1 MIEGT
6 GLTTVETPF
15 GAFTAI
21 ADGGVVRVRNVR
33 YARAARFAPPVAV
46 EPDPHEASARALQRL
61 ACPQTPSTSDALF
74 GELLRGVDLDE
85 DCLRLTITRP
95 SDLGDALLP
104 VMVWVHGGS
113 YVSGAGDL
121 GGYDA
126 AALAREQRVVVVTVT
141 YRLGVLGFLGDGSEG
156 RPANLGLL
164 DLLEALRWVHAHIG
178 GFGGDPDLVTVF
190 GQSSGADAIAHLLLT
205 PGGERLVRRAILQ
218 SAPFGIRG
226 RRARLHERMHRA
238 AGTLTTDASFDDLFA
253 AQRRAKEAASRSG
266 LRAGMPFSPQYGHA
280 PLPAEAE
287 VEATWRRRAPGLDV
301 LVCWTSEEA
310 SFFGELTPALRAMRD
325 RPGVGRAAY
334 RVLIRSVTDAVY
346 RRHGRRFARL
356 LARAGARVQQAEFD
370 GRPEGSRIG
379 AAHAIDLPLLFPNP
393 DVWADAQL
401 IAPDGARSLVEA
413 GAPLRAA
420 WAEFARTGRIRARH
434 VALGAGWS
442 GGLRI
447 R

>member
-1 MIEGT
+1 LIEGID
-6 GLTTVETPF
+6 LTTVETPF
-15 GAFTAI
+15 GAFPAV
-21 ADGGVVRVRNVR
+21 ADGDVVRIRNVR
-33 YARAARFAPPVAV
+33 YARADRFERPVAV
-46 EPDPHEASARALQRL
+46 EPDPHEASARVSQRI
-61 ACPQTPSTSDALF
+61 ACPQTPSASDALF

-95 SDLGDALLP
+95 RDLGDEPLP

-126 AALAREQRVVVVTVT
+126 AALAGEQRVVVVTVT
-141 YRLGVLGFLGDGSEG
+141 YRLGVLGFLGDGSDA

-164 DLLEALRWVHAHIG
+164 DLVEALRWVHACIG

-190 GQSSGADAIAHLLLT
+190 GHSSGADAIAHLLLT
-205 PGGERLVRRAILQ
+205 PDGEHVVRRAILQ

-238 AGTLTTDASFDDLFA
+238 AGLLTADSALDEVFA
-253 AQRRAKEAASRSG
+253 AQERAKTSAARAG
-266 LRAGMPFSPQYGHA
+266 LRAGMPFSPHYGFP
-280 PLPAEAE
+280 PLPAEAD

-310 SFFGELTPALRAMRD
+310 SFFGELIPGLRALRD
-325 RPGVGRAAY
+325 RPLVGRTAY
-334 RVLIRSVTDAVY
+334 RVLIRSMTDAVY

-356 LARAGARVQQAEFD
+356 LAQAGARVQQAEFD
-370 GRPEGSRIG
+370 GRPAGSRIG
-379 AAHAIDLPLLFPNP
+379 AAHAIDLPLLFPNV
-393 DVWADAQL
+393 DVWAEAKL

-420 WAEFARTGRIRARH
+420 WAEFARTGRIAAMH
-434 VALGAGWS
+434 VPLGAGWS
-442 GGLRI
+442 GGLRVH
-447 R
+447 